1 MPQYINKWGALVS
14 VCAYTDE
21 EINPSSPGSLQFKSE
36 PSKVLLLIVQLRQ
49 STLFSCLFVCGNS
62 PPEQYYRSGSLNQ

>member
-1 MPQYINKWGALVS
+1 MQQYIKWRALVP

-21 EINPSSPGSLQFKSE
+21 EVNPSSPGRLQFKRE
-36 PSKVLLLIVQLRQ
+36 PSKVLLLIVQLRH

-62 PPEQYYRSGSLNQ
+62 PPKQYYRSVLLNQ